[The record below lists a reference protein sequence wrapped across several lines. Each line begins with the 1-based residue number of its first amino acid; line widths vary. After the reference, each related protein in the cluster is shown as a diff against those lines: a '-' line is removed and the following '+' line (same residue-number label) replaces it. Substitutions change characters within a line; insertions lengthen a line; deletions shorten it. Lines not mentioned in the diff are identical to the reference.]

1 MVVFMVV
8 VVVVVVLV
16 VTLFFVSFF
25 FSHFFFC
32 GFCCCLSFDGP
43 DWGMSSSGARR
54 GSCLRALASA
64 VEADKQVRSA
74 RLPFGRWVVQ
84 G

>member
-8 VVVVVVLV
+8 VVLVLV
-16 VTLFFVSFF
+16 VTLLFVSFLF
-25 FSHFFFC
+25 PHFVVC
-32 GFCCCLSFDGP
+32 CLCCCLSFDGP

-64 VEADKQVRSA
+64 VEADKQVRGT
-74 RLPFGRWVVQ
+74 RFPFGRWVVQ